1 MSTFFLYIVTQQEL
15 KRLREAYRK
24 ACFGQ
29 SMSLDVF
36 IREVIG
42 TGVPHAV
49 AEVGITK
56 HTLWLDPNWID
67 RS

>member
-1 MSTFFLYIVTQQEL
+1 
-15 KRLREAYRK
+15 
-24 ACFGQ
+24 
-29 SMSLDVF
+29 MSLDVF

-56 HTLWLDPNWID
+56 HTLCLDPNWID